1 MLIAGEGRC
10 RYSAYIRGGVGDVWQ
25 MKALM
30 TLVLVLLL
38 AGCAAGRGNSAG
50 STTTVQESTTHSAAH
65 EETTVLAGEEELPQ
79 PPDSTLSYGGR
90 EVTGTLGTY
99 CWDFSSGSSASAGSG
114 CVDMFDVPIPPKQQT
129 LTVPSG
135 SEMVFRYGG
144 QASPNRKTVEAKAY
158 PLNKLHKN
166 AQDVRPPHRS
176 LQAHGSGVERTISAE
191 LPPGEYVVGVFFEEE
206 GSADQ
211 HQVNYFFRIMV
222 E

>member
-1 MLIAGEGRC
+1 
-10 RYSAYIRGGVGDVWQ
+10 
-25 MKALM
+25 MKFFM

-38 AGCAAGRGNSAG
+38 AGCAAGKGAGAG
-50 STTTVQESTTHSAAH
+50 STTTGQESTTHSAARG
-65 EETTVLAGEEELPQ
+65 ETTVLAGEEGLPQ

-90 EVTGTLGTY
+90 EVRGTLGTY
-99 CWDFSSGSSASAGSG
+99 CWNFSGGSSASAGGGWNRSSASAGSG

-211 HQVNYFFRIMV
+211 HQVNYYFRIMV
-222 E
+222 K

>member
-1 MLIAGEGRC
+1 
-10 RYSAYIRGGVGDVWQ
+10 
-25 MKALM
+25 MKVLM

-38 AGCAAGRGNSAG
+38 AGCSAGQGDSVG
-50 STTTVQESTTHSAAH
+50 STTTVQETATHSAAQ
-65 EETTVLAGEEELPQ
+65 EETTVFAVPG
-79 PPDSTLSYGGR
+79 PPDSTLSYGGQ

-99 CWDFSSGSSASAGSG
+99 CWNFSGGSSASAGSG

-144 QASPNRKTVEAKAY
+144 QSSPSRKTVEAKAY

-166 AQDVRPPHRS
+166 AQDVHPPHRS

-191 LPPGEYVVGVFFEEE
+191 LPPGEYVVGVFFEE
-206 GSADQ
+206 
-211 HQVNYFFRIMV
+211 
-222 E
+222 